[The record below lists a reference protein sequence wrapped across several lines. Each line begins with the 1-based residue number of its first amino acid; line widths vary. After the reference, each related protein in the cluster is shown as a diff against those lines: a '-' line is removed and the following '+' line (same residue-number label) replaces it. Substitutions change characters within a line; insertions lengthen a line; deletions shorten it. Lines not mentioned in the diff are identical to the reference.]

1 MSEGKRAQD
10 RMRLLRYR
18 RDREGS
24 RRNRRQDGIDTRKS
38 STDQRKEHHQAQRIR
53 QDWYPD
59 EISGIKINFL
69 DKDNV
74 TTQPHRSSPRG
85 AE

>member
-1 MSEGKRAQD
+1 MSEGKRTQD

-24 RRNRRQDGIDTRKS
+24 GRNRRQDGIDTRKS
-38 STDQRKEHHQAQRIR
+38 STDQREEHHQAQRIR
-53 QDWYPD
+53 QDRYSD

-69 DKDNV
+69 
-74 TTQPHRSSPRG
+74 G
-85 AE
+85 